1 MAAAMVL
8 TGSAL
13 PSVQTE
19 AAEADYEIYP
29 NPHVIEYQK
38 NRLTETLELKSDV
51 NVTESEEVVDG
62 MTNILVGIDGSGE
75 YADTYV
81 KENIT
86 VSTDGLF
93 EKLDSY
99 VLDSS
104 DNIITVLGADT
115 DASFYGLT
123 TLYHIIKQMDSYT
136 IRNFHIED
144 WADVA
149 SRGFIEGY
157 YGNPWSTQDRIN
169 LM

>member
-8 TGSAL
+8 TGSAI
-13 PSVQTE
+13 PSMQTE

-29 NPHVIEYQK
+29 NPHVIEYQDGNYIISDVNVVFESGIDDATK

-62 MTNILVGIDGSGE
+62 MTNILVGINGSGE
-75 YADTYV
+75 YADTYAE
-81 KENIT
+81 ENIT

-104 DNIITVLGADT
+104 DNIITVLG
-115 DASFYGLT
+115 
-123 TLYHIIKQMDSYT
+123 
-136 IRNFHIED
+136 
-144 WADVA
+144 W
-149 SRGFIEGY
+149 
-157 YGNPWSTQDRIN
+157 W
-169 LM
+169 